1 MTKSERIV
9 NRLMLTADEQQTITN
24 LRKRTLLL
32 WITIT
37 QKKRQTLAKLY
48 ESESLKGQLT
58 AADVMETKF
67 SFDDWESPMG
77 TYDHVVIRGTDV
89 QYLDIEMNQ

>member
-1 MTKSERIV
+1 MTESEHIV
-9 NRLMLTADEQQTITN
+9 NGLSLTVDEQQTVTN

-37 QKKRQTLAKLY
+37 QQKRQTLAKLY
-48 ESESLKGQLT
+48 ENTSLKGQLT
-58 AADVMETKF
+58 ATDVMETKF

-89 QYLDIEMNQ
+89 QYLDIEMN